1 MLPKRRSIE
10 GTRLLPTTR
19 PSAAS
24 CKLANKSHSTTKCR
38 QSHVTVRIFM
48 ERNLRAGHLFD
59 MHYCK
64 RKVRRAGRGREML
77 LVTHQ
82 YQDRELRS

>member
-1 MLPKRRSIE
+1 MLPKRCSIE

-24 CKLANKSHSTTKCR
+24 CKLANKSHGTAKCR

-48 ERNLRAGHLFD
+48 ETNLRACHLCD

-64 RKVRRAGRGREML
+64 HKVRRVGRGGEIL

-82 YQDRELRS
+82 YQDREF